1 MFDVKAMT
9 RKLEEVGVQPTAQ
22 RITICH
28 YVLCEA
34 DHPTAEDVK
43 EWVDRRFPKISMAT
57 VYNTLKT
64 LVEANLIREL
74 RLPHSTKLLYDRNM
88 SDHHHFVDEESGQVT
103 DIDAAQI
110 EVKPKLSKGFIVNE
124 VQLVLSGRR
133 LREVG

>member
-9 RKLEEVGVQPTAQ
+9 RKLEEVGVHPTAQ
-22 RITICH
+22 RIAICH

>member
-22 RITICH
+22 RIAICH